1 MVKDKSVAFF
11 ERGSW
16 YHRTKVLQDDYT
28 VSYGKKGGFS
38 TKEEAEE
45 SYKIYEEEFLKQSAI
60 HNVRAE
66 QDVFLSDYLIFWFE
80 SIFKKKPIENTYMLG
95 IAYMVYDLIVPY
107 LKQNDSSIDIKL
119 KLINV
124 TYFDSILVELSK
136 QTKSA
141 GNKCRECLNLAM
153 SDALANRYINY
164 NPMPETKQYKRNKPK
179 VKVIKKEE
187 LKQLLHYAQFDN
199 WYLEI
204 LLGAFCG
211 LRKGEIIG
219 LKFDDFDEEKQIIRI
234 RRQLVYDP
242 KLSKETDINEVK
254 VEEYQLTEK
263 SPKKNSFRNI
273 RVPKVICEEI
283 QKRKKELEAFRMTN
297 KDFDSQNYIS
307 FNRETGNVLFPSSLN
322 TYLVRSCPKIGIP
335 TISVHSL
342 RHIFTTILME
352 RNVPLVKISALL
364 GHSSPNTTFEIYCD
378 IMDEREKI
386 LAFINNTFSQ
396 ERLVGVV

>member
-107 LKQNDSSIDIKL
+107 LKQNDSNIDIKL

-124 TYFDSILVELSK
+124 TYFDSILGELSK

-219 LKFDDFDEEKQIIRI
+219 LKFDDFD
-234 RRQLVYDP
+234 
-242 KLSKETDINEVK
+242 
-254 VEEYQLTEK
+254 
-263 SPKKNSFRNI
+263 
-273 RVPKVICEEI
+273 
-283 QKRKKELEAFRMTN
+283 
-297 KDFDSQNYIS
+297 
-307 FNRETGNVLFPSSLN
+307 
-322 TYLVRSCPKIGIP
+322 
-335 TISVHSL
+335 
-342 RHIFTTILME
+342 
-352 RNVPLVKISALL
+352 
-364 GHSSPNTTFEIYCD
+364 
-378 IMDEREKI
+378 
-386 LAFINNTFSQ
+386 
-396 ERLVGVV
+396 